1 MAEKN
6 YGVRSRLEWKIAV
19 TRKAMAELTAPLKE
33 AAKAG
38 RNPWDPT

>member
-19 TRKAMAELTAPLKE
+19 TRKAMAALAELPKQETGSLTDIRK
-33 AAKAG
+33 
-38 RNPWDPT
+38 D